1 LDKAF
6 IFIQSWSGRG
16 RDRGED
22 DDDEGNNIYNL
33 NEGVRGYGYGV
44 YRHFHEY
51 FSYIV
56 AVSFIC
62 GVPGEDHKPASSII

>member
-1 LDKAF
+1 V
-6 IFIQSWSGRG
+6 
-16 RDRGED
+16 
-22 DDDEGNNIYNL
+22 
-33 NEGVRGYGYGV
+33 NEGVRDYGSGV

-62 GVPGEDHKPASSII
+62 GGNQSTRREPQTYPKSLVSFIT